1 MPDPLFSID
10 IDVKPDFDDLSNDM
24 RDKMTIATVESH
36 RRTLAD
42 ITGFMSYTATSNPS
56 QPSNSTYR
64 RTFDLLRSFKE
75 QITHKT
81 PPVIISIWSATVSY
95 AQYVIGDKQAAI
107 HRNRWFNRDMIIQKA
122 EFLHRES
129 LSREIDREIR
139 I

>member
-1 MPDPLFSID
+1 MPDPLFNID
-10 IDVKPDFDDLSNDM
+10 IDVKPDFSDLSDGM
-24 RDKMTIATVESH
+24 WDKMTIATVESH

-56 QPSNSTYR
+56 QPSNSKYR

-81 PPVIISIWSATVSY
+81 PPVIISVWKASISY
-95 AQYVIGDKQAAI
+95 AQYVIGDRQAAI
-107 HRNRWFNRDMIIQKA
+107 HQNRWLNRDMIIKKA
-122 EFLHRES
+122 EFLYREN